1 MLEVSGIRKTF
12 VQGRVATE
20 VIRGISLTVADGEF
34 VSLIGPSGCG
44 KTTLLKIVAGLPP
57 PTAGQV
63 ALDGKPSLAPSRQKA
78 FVFQHFNL
86 FPWRTVLDNAAYAL
100 ELDGVDTRTRAE
112 RARGLLQGVGLA
124 GFEQYYPAQISGGMR
139 QRVGLVRA
147 LLLNPRVLLMDEPF
161 GALDALTR
169 EVLQGELLR
178 LLAATP
184 RVSTLFVTHSIDEA
198 IYLSDRILVF
208 SMRPASVVREFA
220 VPLRK
225 PRYEYNWRR
234 DPTVVGLREE
244 IWNLL
249 REAAQHGT

>member
-1 MLEVSGIRKTF
+1 VLEVSDIRKTF
-12 VQGRVATE
+12 VRGGVATE
-20 VIRGISLTVADGEF
+20 VIRGISFAAADGEF

-44 KTTLLKIVAGLPP
+44 KTTLLKIVAGLLP
-57 PTAGQV
+57 PTAGLV
-63 ALDGKPSLAPSRQKA
+63 ALDGQPSLAPSREKA

-86 FPWRTVLDNAAYAL
+86 FPWRTVLGNATYAL
-100 ELDGVDTRTRAE
+100 ELAGVAAKARSDRAHH
-112 RARGLLQGVGLA
+112 LLATVGLA

-178 LLAATP
+178 LLAAMPT
-184 RVSTLFVTHSIDEA
+184 VSTLFVTHSIDEA

-208 SMRPASVVREFA
+208 SPRPARVVREFT
-220 VPLRK
+220 VPLPK
-225 PRYEYNWRR
+225 PRDTYNWRR
-234 DPTVVGLREE
+234 DPSAVTLREE

-249 REAAQHGT
+249 REAAQHGG